1 MDKFIVRLSILV
13 LTSFIAV
20 SLYYAWNGVLIS
32 EYDCLFSCS
41 FMSGILL
48 NTLVYS
54 QGNYH
59 CVYMRGLC
67 ANLIFTPTITYLDNK
82 YVLFEDAET
91 FLIVLSAAWSLA
103 FITTLI
109 LAIKHFR
116 KVRKL
121 KKSRYKEYAVRFRK

>member
-1 MDKFIVRLSILV
+1 MDNFIVRLSILV

-32 EYDCLFSCS
+32 EYDCLLSCS
-41 FMSGILL
+41 LMSGILL

-54 QGNYH
+54 QGKYH

-67 ANLIFTPTITYLDNK
+67 ANLIFTPSITFLDSK
-82 YVLFEDAET
+82 YCLFENAET
-91 FLIVLSAAWSLA
+91 FLIILSVAWSLC
-103 FITTLI
+103 FLITII

-116 KVRKL
+116 RARKV
-121 KKSRYKEYAVRFRK
+121 KKSRYREYGIKR